1 MKSLT
6 KPLKDIAVLTTSLT
20 LAFILALAAN
30 FAYGQWSNPPA
41 AAPGGNIQA
50 PVNVGSSNQIKS
62 GDITAWRQ
70 KAGAQMWSPQY
81 CDQNG
86 LNCFTSAS
94 VSATPPSSVPTPP
107 VCTGSSALQWNG
119 TNWSCSTEFLA
130 NGNSCAEKYVSARYG
145 TIRPGDHLEIKRL
158 GNSGKYNI
166 YICLDGTW
174 QRTGSIGQK
183 MRSGGGR

>member
-1 MKSLT
+1 MKSIT
-6 KPLKDIAVLTTSLT
+6 KSLKDIGFLTIALT
-20 LAFILALAAN
+20 LALAAN

-119 TNWSCSTEFLA
+119 TNWSCSTEFQA
-130 NGNSCAEKYVSARYG
+130 NGNSCASNWVSGVG
-145 TIRPGDHLEIKRL
+145 TIRSGDHLEIDIIR
-158 GNSGKYNI
+158 GSGSYREFLM
-166 YICLDGTW
+166 CLDGTW
-174 QRTGSIGQK
+174 QMTGSTGQK
-183 MRSGGGR
+183 FGGR

>member
-6 KPLKDIAVLTTSLT
+6 KSLKDIGFLTIALT
-20 LAFILALAAN
+20 LALAAN

-86 LNCFTSAS
+86 QNCFTSAS
-94 VSATPPSSVPTPP
+94 VGS
-107 VCTGSSALQWNG
+107 TGSAPSNCSSKNVRVGRGNDTLPARKHLEMADAYSQTYRRG
-119 TNWSCSTEFLA
+119 DPYDETFAIYQCRDGSWSEIVTL
-130 NGNSCAEKYVSARYG
+130 YG
-145 TIRPGDHLEIKRL
+145 TVARNAE
-158 GNSGKYNI
+158 N
-166 YICLDGTW
+166 
-174 QRTGSIGQK
+174 
-183 MRSGGGR
+183 GR

>member
-6 KPLKDIAVLTTSLT
+6 KSLKDIGFLTIALT
-20 LAFILALAAN
+20 LALAAN

-86 LNCFTSAS
+86 QNCFTSAS
-94 VSATPPSSVPTPP
+94 VGS
-107 VCTGSSALQWNG
+107 TGNAPRN
-119 TNWSCSTEFLA
+119 
-130 NGNSCAEKYVSARYG
+130 CASKVVADAVYKD
-145 TIRPGDHLEIKRL
+145 TIPAGDHLTIADVEYTSFSLAGHTYRDFLVLYQCRDGSWIEFYRL
-158 GNSGKYNI
+158 KTSDWSVNI
-166 YICLDGTW
+166 
-174 QRTGSIGQK
+174 
-183 MRSGGGR
+183 